1 MSSISSS
8 DRSRQDD
15 RVRQTREEYES
26 REAENTKKK
35 NREVSR
41 LQKRHNEEVSQITED
56 YEDRIAQ
63 MKEGHRAT
71 LNERDQSNNRKIED
85 IRNLYRGSLKS
96 RMEDSESERQALR
109 SNYEGELKK
118 QKQISESQKQNLVS
132 QMTEEVGSRDQ
143 KFATQVEESRQKAQ
157 DSVKTNARRLNEAH
171 AKERDALIES
181 HSKTLEDKNR
191 ATNEMRKS
199 YQGQLK
205 TSEQRRQGDN
215 ERWSQKFTDTLKNK
229 DAEYSDNLQMKG
241 MILEGE
247 RTHLRDKY
255 ETALNDKSDA
265 MDSQNQEFRET
276 VNERV
281 NSQIRSRDGKI
292 QTLSGKLNNEISK
305 NDRLRAL
312 ERKNLTQDY
321 EKRLN
326 LAEDMREDAVS
337 RMKELNGERISK
349 VLDSSEKMLR
359 QSERDST
366 FQRNTLTSQ
375 YRADKENLKMQ
386 HKDQLDQVTNT
397 AENRVKKIV
406 DLANKNQDVTAKY
419 YDDALEQTKANY
431 MNRVESQRDREIN
444 TQVTSNKVM
453 TERFRNL
460 EKTLNNR
467 NEATVQNYETKIAQ
481 LKENH
486 AQEMKR
492 LEAQY
497 AERSKNA
504 VKSGKVEKDSLEMKY
519 EAKLAQM
526 NESHQD
532 QLDRMNRRHQE
543 DMQNLAVKVSSYNR
557 KA

>member
-157 DSVKTNARRLNEAH
+157 DSVKNNARRLNETH

-229 DAEYSDNLQMKG
+229 DAEYSDNLEMKG

-312 ERKNLTQDY
+312 ERK
-321 EKRLN
+321 
-326 LAEDMREDAVS
+326 
-337 RMKELNGERISK
+337 I
-349 VLDSSEKMLR
+349 
-359 QSERDST
+359 
-366 FQRNTLTSQ
+366 
-375 YRADKENLKMQ
+375 
-386 HKDQLDQVTNT
+386 
-397 AENRVKKIV
+397 
-406 DLANKNQDVTAKY
+406 
-419 YDDALEQTKANY
+419 
-431 MNRVESQRDREIN
+431 
-444 TQVTSNKVM
+444 
-453 TERFRNL
+453 
-460 EKTLNNR
+460 
-467 NEATVQNYETKIAQ
+467 
-481 LKENH
+481 
-486 AQEMKR
+486 
-492 LEAQY
+492 
-497 AERSKNA
+497 
-504 VKSGKVEKDSLEMKY
+504 
-519 EAKLAQM
+519 
-526 NESHQD
+526 
-532 QLDRMNRRHQE
+532 
-543 DMQNLAVKVSSYNR
+543 
-557 KA
+557 